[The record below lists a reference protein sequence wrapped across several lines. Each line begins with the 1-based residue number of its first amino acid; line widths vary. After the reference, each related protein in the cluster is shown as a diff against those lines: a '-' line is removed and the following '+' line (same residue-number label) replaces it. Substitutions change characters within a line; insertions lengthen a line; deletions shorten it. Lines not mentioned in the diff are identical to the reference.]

1 MEDVEARRR
10 RLAAMREEADA
21 AQNHEGNV
29 TSIPSFSAP
38 LLSNPLDDSSAE
50 NAAIA
55 AKAEAKSSSFDFY
68 TDPLA
73 GYSGSKRK
81 KTGVGVLATP
91 SQAPSMPNDPS
102 RHGRAGLLPSPLGPP
117 HLQPAG
123 VFPPPPSLLGG
134 PPSWQPI
141 VYQPPPALYSNP
153 GFAYQQPSS
162 GWEPVGYQIPYTNP
176 IFPHPQPPAQFQP
189 QCQPPPER
197 MNQWSNQ
204 TSGRG
209 RGRGGGGDR
218 GFSGRHN
225 GRQSPNSPAGVD
237 SWRHGNAGEGRG
249 AHGRGQGT
257 GRIVSAK
264 EQPHLFFKNSML
276 EDPWQALEVGR
287 MGRT

>member
-1 MEDVEARRR
+1 MEDVETRRTR
-10 RLAAMREEADA
+10 
-21 AQNHEGNV
+21 
-29 TSIPSFSAP
+29 AP
-38 LLSNPLDDSSAE
+38 LLSNPLDDSSSE
-50 NAAIA
+50 NAALP
-55 AKAEAKSSSFDFY
+55 AKADVKKSSNFDFY

-117 HLQPAG
+117 DLQPAG
-123 VFPPPPSLLGG
+123 VLPPPPPPPSLLGG

-141 VYQPPPALYSNP
+141 VYQPPPHPYSNP

-162 GWEPVGYQIPYTNP
+162 GWQPVGYQIPYANP
-176 IFPHPQPPAQFQP
+176 NFPHPQPPAQFQP
-189 QCQPPPER
+189 QFQPPQR

-209 RGRGGGGDR
+209 RGRGGGDR

-225 GRQSPNSPAGVD
+225 DRQSPNSPAVVD
-237 SWRHGNAGEGRG
+237 SWRHGSAGEGRG

-257 GRIVSAK
+257 AKIVSAK
-264 EQPHLFFKNSML
+264 VQPHLFFKNSML
-276 EDPWQALEVGR
+276 EDPWEALEAGR
-287 MGRT
+287 MGST

>member
-1 MEDVEARRR
+1 M
-10 RLAAMREEADA
+10 
-21 AQNHEGNV
+21 
-29 TSIPSFSAP
+29 PSLSAP
-38 LLSNPLDDSSAE
+38 LLSNPLDDSSSE
-50 NAAIA
+50 NAALP
-55 AKAEAKSSSFDFY
+55 AKADVKKSSNFDFY

-117 HLQPAG
+117 DLQPAG
-123 VFPPPPSLLGG
+123 VLPPPPPPPSLLGG

-141 VYQPPPALYSNP
+141 VYQPPPHPYSNP

-162 GWEPVGYQIPYTNP
+162 GWQPVGYQIPYANP
-176 IFPHPQPPAQFQP
+176 NFPHPQPPAQFQP
-189 QCQPPPER
+189 QFQPPQR

-209 RGRGGGGDR
+209 RGRGGGDR

-225 GRQSPNSPAGVD
+225 DRQSPNSPAVVD
-237 SWRHGNAGEGRG
+237 SWRHGSAGEGRG

-257 GRIVSAK
+257 AKIVSAK
-264 EQPHLFFKNSML
+264 VQPHLFFKNSML
-276 EDPWQALEVGR
+276 EDPWEALEAGR
-287 MGRT
+287 MGST